1 MDAFEKMTYDRLVE
15 KTQEAFLLAVELYN
29 RPTIKYH
36 VEGCAY
42 FLCNAWEP
50 CLRRI

>member
-36 VEGCAY
+36 VEGCAIS
-42 FLCNAWEP
+42 FATRGSS